1 MENMFINPFKSTQTD
16 DLATLQARLENMR
29 QHQLQQQ
36 LNPNQR
42 LGGSFGKL
50 QDFIQNTDR
59 AKVNFANNDEGVIEK
74 YNNMKDVFVLFMLE
88 NARPQF
94 ETWCNQRGINV
105 VDEYVDGFIAKSN
118 EYVEPTIKQNNE
130 IEELK
135 KQIAFLQQQLLNKD
149 TI

>member
-1 MENMFINPFKSTQTD
+1 MENLFINPFKSAPSD
-16 DLATLQARLENMR
+16 DLATLQARLETMR
-29 QHQLQQQ
+29 QQQLQQQ

-42 LGGSFGKL
+42 IGGSFGKL
-50 QDFIQNTDR
+50 QDFIQATDK
-59 AKVNFANNDEGVIEK
+59 AKVNFANNDESVIEK

-94 ETWCNQRGINV
+94 ESWCKQRGINV
-105 VDEYVDGFIAKSN
+105 VDEYVDSFISKSN
-118 EYVEPTIKQNNE
+118 EYVEPAIKQNSE

-135 KQIAFLQQQLLNKD
+135 KQIAYLQQQLSNKD